1 MCPNSAVDL
10 VVDEWKSYSRI
21 REKDRLTRCIAD
33 AIAHCL
39 TENGLGCELNPNVD
53 MKETASREVC
63 DILVEKTS
71 LNTCDEIDKENRCI
85 ASRSVMK
92 ENDIDDKL
100 FAEAFF
106 SDPPKSTQE
115 ILPSLKRSSKVKASN
130 IEPDALNWTK
140 SKLKSIQ
147 QEIKSVTESAS
158 QSEVKITKEMLSR
171 ARFIA
176 QLDSKFLIVDMDGL
190 LCVIDQH
197 AADER
202 VGLERIEKAV
212 EKCLSSSE
220 KDEGIFLSLSKLKN
234 INMRNLFKSKS
245 LSLPKTLTL
254 THTQN
259 ETVSRHGT
267 ILRKYHYD
275 FDHDPS
281 SNILQIKGLL
291 QFGEKVSTEKDFLQ
305 FVQVLSSGGTSLMK
319 PSFLKRCMA
328 SYACRYAIMFGDTLS
343 ATECKDLLKSLAGC
357 NHPFSCAHG
366 RPSFI
371 PLANL
376 EVLDTTVASN
386 NTSTTVP
393 LRFQKKSVRVEK
405 RNLQKTN
412 VLK

>member
-1 MCPNSAVDL
+1 MCPSSAVDL
-10 VVDEWKSYSRI
+10 VVDEWKSYTRI
-21 REKDRLTRCIAD
+21 RDKDRLTRCIAD
-33 AIAHCL
+33 AIANCL
-39 TENGLGCELNPNVD
+39 TESGLGCELNPNV
-53 MKETASREVC
+53 ETKDTTFREVKYK
-63 DILVEKTS
+63 IEEKTS
-71 LNTCDEIDKENRCI
+71 RNTCNETNKENMCI
-85 ASRSVMK
+85 PSSKPIMK
-92 ENDIDDKL
+92 ESAMDDKL
-100 FAEAFF
+100 FTETFF
-106 SDPPKSTQE
+106 SDHVKNDRDYFS
-115 ILPSLKRSSKVKASN
+115 SLKRPSKVKSSFE
-130 IEPDALNWTK
+130 EPDALKWTK

-176 QLDSKFLIVDMDGL
+176 QLDSKFLIVEMDGF
-190 LCVIDQH
+190 LCIIDQH

-220 KDEGIFLSLSKLKN
+220 KSEKNEEAFFSLSKLKN
-234 INMRNLFKSKS
+234 VNMRNLFKSKS
-245 LSLPKTLTL
+245 LSLPKSLTL

-267 ILRKYHYD
+267 ILRKYHYE

-281 SNILQIKGLL
+281 TNMLQLKGLL
-291 QFGEKVSTEKDFLQ
+291 QFGERLSTEKDFLQ
-305 FVQVLSSGGTSLMK
+305 FVQILSSGGTSLSK
-319 PSFLKRCMA
+319 PSFLKRYMA

-343 ATECKDLLKSLAGC
+343 DTECKELLKSLADC

-376 EVLDTTVASN
+376 EVLDTTIASN
-386 NTSTTVP
+386 ASTIVP

-405 RNLQKTN
+405 RK
-412 VLK
+412 

>member
-1 MCPNSAVDL
+1 MCPSSAVDL
-10 VVDEWKSYSRI
+10 VVDEWKSYSRV
-21 REKDRLTRCIAD
+21 REKDRLTRCITN
-33 AIAHCL
+33 AIVHCL
-39 TENGLGCELNPNVD
+39 TEHGLGCELNPNI
-53 MKETASREVC
+53 ETKDTTFGEVNC
-63 DILVEKTS
+63 NLDEKTS
-71 LNTCDEIDKENRCI
+71 INTGDETNKENMY
-85 ASRSVMK
+85 STSKPVMK
-92 ENDIDDKL
+92 ENAMDDTL
-100 FAEAFF
+100 FADAFF
-106 SDPPKSTQE
+106 ADPTNSSQE
-115 ILPSLKRSSKVKASN
+115 ILPSLKSLSKVKTSN
-130 IEPDALNWTK
+130 EEPDALNWTK

-147 QEIKSVTESAS
+147 QEIKSVAVSAS

-176 QLDSKFLIVDMDGL
+176 QLDSKFLIVEMDGL

-202 VGLERIEKAV
+202 VGLDRIEKAV
-212 EKCLSSSE
+212 EKCLVSNE
-220 KDEGIFLSLSKLKN
+220 KNEETFFSLSKLKN

-254 THTQN
+254 SHTQN

-281 SNILQIKGLL
+281 TNILQIKGLL

-305 FVQVLSSGGTSLMK
+305 FVQILSSGGTSLTK

-328 SYACRYAIMFGDTLS
+328 SYACRYAVMFGDTLS

-376 EVLDTTVASN
+376 EALDTIVASN
-386 NTSTTVP
+386 TSTIVP
-393 LRFQKKSVRVEK
+393 LRFQKKNVRVENK
-405 RNLQKTN
+405 SCK
-412 VLK
+412 KHM